1 MVANPLPE
9 VVHYPLDVDDKLA
22 ELDLSQALLWSALR
36 RGLDYKCRLT
46 SFNTN
51 AVRGLGVWDAI
62 NVGLG
67 ETLQRLGWT
76 RKEPGNFVVTV
87 HPEEK
92 LRIAVMSGDAA
103 TGSAEVPS
111 SNSAPLQP
119 GGRSR
124 TREAVINNRV
134 ALGLQRHFLQM
145 LPSWEQPVPT
155 YFLLH
160 RIDADAGEI
169 RAELSLPTFLPDR
182 YITDWHTRIIL
193 TPPEEQ
199 LVSMP
204 YISSNGEG
212 PGDDI
217 DVPVL
222 EIE

>member
-9 VVHYPLDVDDKLA
+9 VFHYPLEVDDKLA

-46 SFNTN
+46 RYHTN
-51 AVRGLGVWDAI
+51 AIRGLGVWDAI

-67 ETLQRLGWT
+67 ETLQRLGWN
-76 RKEPGNFVVTV
+76 RKEPGNFAITV

-92 LRIAVMSGDAA
+92 LCIAVMSGNAA
-103 TGSAEVPS
+103 TGSVELPS
-111 SNSAPLQP
+111 SNSTPLQT
-119 GGRSR
+119 GSRSR

-134 ALGLQRHFLQM
+134 ALGLQRHFFQM
-145 LPSWEQPVPT
+145 MPSWEQPVPT

-193 TPPEEQ
+193 TPPERQ
-199 LVSMP
+199 MVAMP
-204 YISSNGEG
+204 YIEPYYED
-212 PGDDI
+212 PGDEI
-217 DVPVL
+217 DVPVV

>member
-9 VVHYPLDVDDKLA
+9 VIHYPWEVEDKLA

-36 RGLDYKCRLT
+36 RGLDYKCGLT
-46 SFNTN
+46 RYHTN
-51 AVRGLGVWDAI
+51 AIRGLGVWDAI

-67 ETLQRLGWT
+67 ETLQRLGWN
-76 RKEPGNFVVTV
+76 RKEPGNFAITV

-92 LRIAVMSGDAA
+92 LCIAVMSGNAA
-103 TGSAEVPS
+103 TGSVELPS
-111 SNSAPLQP
+111 SNSTPLQT

-134 ALGLQRHFLQM
+134 ALGLQRHFFQM
-145 LPSWEQPVPT
+145 MPSWKQPVPT

-160 RIDADAGEI
+160 RIDADAGKI
-169 RAELSLPTFLPDR
+169 RAELSLPTFLPDK

-193 TPPEEQ
+193 TAPERQ

-204 YISSNGEG
+204 HIAPYDED
-212 PGDDI
+212 PGDEI
-217 DVPVL
+217 DVPVI

>member
-9 VVHYPLDVDDKLA
+9 VVHYPMEVEDKLA

-46 SFNTN
+46 RYSTN
-51 AVRGLGVWDAI
+51 AIRGLGVWDAI

-67 ETLQRLGWT
+67 ETLQRLGWN
-76 RKEPGNFVVTV
+76 RREPGNFAITV

-92 LRIAVMSGDAA
+92 LCIAVMSGNAA
-103 TGSAEVPS
+103 TGSIELPS
-111 SNSAPLQP
+111 SNSTPLQT

-145 LPSWEQPVPT
+145 LPSWEHPVPT

-169 RAELSLPTFLPDR
+169 RAELSLPTFLPDK

-193 TPPEEQ
+193 TPPEDH

-204 YISSNGEG
+204 YTSSNGEG
-212 PGDDI
+212 PVDEI
-217 DVPVL
+217 DVPVV

>member
-46 SFNTN
+46 RYHTN
-51 AVRGLGVWDAI
+51 AIRGLGVWDAI

-67 ETLQRLGWT
+67 ETLQRLGWN
-76 RKEPGNFVVTV
+76 RKEPGNFAITV

-92 LRIAVMSGDAA
+92 LCIAVMSGNAA
-103 TGSAEVPS
+103 TGSVELSS
-111 SNSAPLQP
+111 SNSTPLQT

-124 TREAVINNRV
+124 TREAVVNNRV
-134 ALGLQRHFLQM
+134 ALGLQRHFFQM
-145 LPSWEQPVPT
+145 MPSWKQPVPT

-193 TPPEEQ
+193 TPPERQ
-199 LVSMP
+199 MVAMP
-204 YISSNGEG
+204 YIDPYHED
-212 PGDDI
+212 PGADI
-217 DVPVL
+217 DVPVV